1 MYVRSLTYLAGCC
14 RGTFS
19 RNGRGGTSRGGASR
33 GGASRGGTS
42 RGGTSRGG
50 TSRGRARGRRVFPL
64 SHLEKNI
71 HQKHQPKQNTQ
82 VCG

>member
-1 MYVRSLTYLAGCC
+1 MYVRSLTYLGGCC
-14 RGTFS
+14 RGTFC

-33 GGASRGGTS
+33 A
-42 RGGTSRGG
+42 GTSRGG
-50 TSRGRARGRRVFPL
+50 TSRGRTRGRRVFPL

>member
-42 RGGTSRGG
+42 RGGTSRG
-50 TSRGRARGRRVFPL
+50 RARGRRVFPL
-64 SHLEKNI
+64 SHLE
-71 HQKHQPKQNTQ
+71 
-82 VCG
+82 